1 MEDIN
6 NTENSVGSPIQEFY
20 RNKSVFITGGT
31 GFMGKV
37 IVEKLLRTCPHINR
51 IFILVRSKKNKD
63 YQQRIQEYLDDEVFK
78 RLDQKPRLKVFAI
91 PGDISEPRL
100 GISDENRKLLQENI
114 DIVFHAAA
122 TVRFDEPISTAV
134 AINVSGTKEMLELA
148 RTMKNLK
155 AYVHVSTA
163 FSNCLREEI
172 GEKIYNPPIQHD
184 KLITLTKCL
193 ENSYIDKI
201 TPIMLDDWPN
211 TYVYTKSVA
220 EDIVKTLSKGLPVC
234 IYRPAIVV
242 GSYQEPLPGWVDNL
256 YGATGVTAGCG
267 VGFIRT
273 LWCDEN
279 VVANIVPVDM
289 AVNAL
294 IAAAWRTA
302 IRAIEDTNQN
312 EPSEDGDDGLLVYNY
327 VSSVE
332 KPIRWGEFMNFATEH
347 GNEVPLNQ
355 AIWCYSLTLNTS
367 WIWHKILVLLLHFIP
382 AIIVDAFA
390 SLIGKRTNML
400 RTYKKVNK
408 FSDVLAYFTLRNWDF
423 KNDNV
428 QNLWKNLT
436 EHDKLLFPFDISSLD
451 WNDYFY
457 IYVRGIRKYLLKE
470 DPSSIPYAKVKLR
483 RFKILHEGIKLVLGF
498 LILRLLYSIVITLFF
513 S

>member
-1 MEDIN
+1 MEEIN
-6 NTENSVGSPIQEFY
+6 NDENTVGSPIQEFY

-31 GFMGKV
+31 GFMGK
-37 IVEKLLRTCPHINR
+37 ILVEKLLRTCPHINSL
-51 IFILVRSKKNKD
+51 FLLVRSKKNKD
-63 YQQRIQEYLDDEVFK
+63 YQQRIEEYLDDEVFK
-78 RLDQKPRLKVFAI
+78 RVDQKQRLKVFAI

-100 GISDENRKLLQENI
+100 AISDENRKILQESI
-114 DIVFHAAA
+114 DVVFHAAA
-122 TVRFDEPISTAV
+122 TVRFDEPFSTAV

-172 GEKIYNPPIQHD
+172 GEQIYNPPIQHD

-193 ENSYIDKI
+193 DSSYIDKI
-201 TPIMLDDWPN
+201 TPVLLDGWPN

-234 IYRPAIVV
+234 IYRPAIVIA
-242 GSYQEPLPGWVDNL
+242 SHQEPLPGWVDNL
-256 YGATGVTAGCG
+256 YGATGVVVGCG
-267 VGFIRT
+267 TGVLRT
-273 LWCDEN
+273 LQCDQN
-279 VVANIVPVDM
+279 VIANVVPVDM

-294 IAAAWRTA
+294 ITAAWRTA
-302 IRAIEDTNQN
+302 NRAIEDTNQN
-312 EPSEDGDDGLLVYNY
+312 EPSKDGDDGLQVYNY

-332 KPIRWGEFMNFATEH
+332 KPIRWGEFMCFAKAH
-347 GNEVPLNQ
+347 GKEAPPNQ
-355 AIWCYSLTLNTS
+355 AIWCYSMTLSTS
-367 WIWHKILVLLLHFIP
+367 WIFYKILVLFLHFLP

-400 RTYKKVNK
+400 SVYKRVNK
-408 FSDVLAYFTLRNWDF
+408 FSDVLAYFTIRNWVF

-428 QNLWKNLT
+428 QNLWGNLT
-436 EHDKLLFPFDISSLD
+436 EHDKKLFPFDISSLD

-457 IYVRGIRKYLLKE
+457 VYVRGIRKYLLKE
-470 DPSSIPYAKVKLR
+470 DPSSIPYAKIKLR
-483 RFKILHEGIKLVLGF
+483 GFKILHQGIKLVLAF
-498 LILRLLYSIVITLFF
+498 LILRLLYSILITLFF